1 MSHQPLRDL
10 VIFVND
16 ETNDFIVAKHT
27 SHANVKV
34 SFGYSETFVYVS
46 NYQAASRHMASRAYI
61 YLDELIDKYTR
72 LRDNAKNGKYD
83 PLDIEWSEIYQDA
96 LDTLVRLRAANWA
109 QLGQ

>member
-1 MSHQPLRDL
+1 MAHQPLRDL

-16 ETNDFIVAKHT
+16 KTNDFIVAKHT

-46 NYQAASRHMASRAYI
+46 NYQQASRHMASRADI
-61 YLDELIDKYTR
+61 YLDALIDKYTH
-72 LRDNAKNGKYD
+72 LHDNAKNNEYS
-83 PLDIEWSEIYQDA
+83 PLTIEWSEIYQDA
-96 LDTLVRLRAANWA
+96 LDTLVSLKNANWA